1 MISNT
6 EKTNIFFLKMQ
17 VLSAT
22 FLITTHNI
30 RNNKMQLTL
39 TSAFSLKMLKE
50 VHYGKSKSKKQKV
63 ETIQLLSQMAA
74 V

>member
-1 MISNT
+1 
-6 EKTNIFFLKMQ
+6 
-17 VLSAT
+17 
-22 FLITTHNI
+22 
-30 RNNKMQLTL
+30 MQLTL

-63 ETIQLLSQMAA
+63 ETIQLLSQKAA